1 MLRQDAKHLGS
12 IPCVSA
18 FYTREAILTK
28 DATHPEPVQ
37 KEVTYDDVYKKISD
51 YIIDNKHE
59 LIDLLDKSLKDLMVK
74 ALTEKDDHNQ
84 NFFLSFH
91 TYGQPESRK

>member
-1 MLRQDAKHLGS
+1 MPS
-12 IPCVSA
+12 
-18 FYTREAILTK
+18 TREAILTK

-59 LIDLLDKSLKDLMVK
+59 LIDLLDKSLKDLMIK
-74 ALTEKDDHNQ
+74 ALTEMDDHNQ
-84 NFFLSFH
+84 NFFNKSSEAMTQITNSAFVYFELLIN
-91 TYGQPESRK
+91 KK